1 VRGDEAAMRK
11 NFFGYSVVFS
21 LCMSLLMP
29 AGSTLAA
36 DVSVRVTLPDFE
48 VNLNGHKV
56 ENQYREYPLLVYRD
70 ITYFPM
76 TWYDTRLLGLEVNWS
91 PDEGLNIKQ
100 NQVTSSY
107 VPYNSDHRN
116 AATYAAEVPASTV
129 TINGK
134 EIDNTKEKYPLLSF
148 RDVTYFPM
156 TWRFAHDDF
165 GWDYNWDNTSGLS
178 ITSHNPQMNNVGLP
192 TYAGENDV
200 ALFKGYYYFVETT
213 DTTNHVYRAPVQQ
226 PSDKE
231 EIYSYNVKTYQ
242 GLQKDL
248 SFQIR
253 DNALWFTYHH
263 GGAIMGGDGYVKIAD
278 DGKAEMLH
286 DGYLDFHDTKYGTL
300 IVQLGASAFEGGNL
314 YLLPPGLDE
323 TNRKSVGDPGVKYSV
338 HATYNGG
345 GEGYSADS
353 STAVIGDD
361 VYVLASRDQS
371 DANKIYKIN
380 LKTNKSDKIVD
391 TSVSSFRIINN
402 KLYYVKDEDNVLY
415 SSALDGT
422 GEMKLSDHAMS
433 WFDSIDGNIFY
444 TTKKDANR
452 FELYKADPNG
462 EDPLVWTTPV
472 ASVQVLNDRLVC
484 RFGENDDYGVVLLDG
499 SGHLLLSVAD
509 PISRTLTSDEGILL
523 QTSRDSSV
531 ELIR

>member
-1 VRGDEAAMRK
+1 MRK
-11 NFFGYSVVFS
+11 KLFGYSVVFS

-29 AGSTLAA
+29 AGSTQAA
-36 DVSVRVTLPDFE
+36 DDSVRVTLPDFE

-56 ENQYREYPLLVYRD
+56 ENQFREYPLLVYRD

-76 TWYDTRLLGLEVNWS
+76 TWYDTRLLGLEAKWS

-116 AATYAAEVPASTV
+116 AAIYTAEVPASTV

-165 GWDYNWDNTSGLS
+165 RWDYNWDNTSGLS

-226 PSDKE
+226 PSNKE

-253 DNALWFTYHH
+253 DNTLWFTYHH

-278 DGKAEMLH
+278 DGKAEILH
-286 DGYLDFHDTKYGTL
+286 DGYLDFRDTKYGTL
-300 IVQLGASAFEGGNL
+300 IVQLGASVFEGGNL

-323 TNRKSVGDPGVKYSV
+323 TNHMSVGDPGVKYGA
-338 HATYNGG
+338 HATYNG

-353 STAVIGDD
+353 STTVIGDD

-380 LKTNKSDKIVD
+380 LKTNKSTKIVD
-391 TSVSSFRIINN
+391 TSVNWFRIINN
-402 KLYYVKDEDNVLY
+402 KLYYVKDKDKVLY
-415 SSALDGT
+415 SSALDGA
-422 GEMKLSDHAMS
+422 GEMKLSEHAVS
-433 WFDSIDGNIFY
+433 WFDSINGNVFY
-444 TTKKDANR
+444 TTKKENNLY
-452 FELYKADPNG
+452 ELYKADSNE

-472 ASVQVLNDRLVC
+472 VSIQVLNGQLVC
-484 RFGENDDYGVVLLDG
+484 KLHENDDYGLALLDASG
-499 SGHLLLSVAD
+499 SLVLEVAD
-509 PISRTLTSDEGILL
+509 PISGILTSDNGVLIKSLK
-523 QTSRDSSV
+523 DSSYKF
-531 ELIR
+531 IR